1 MQYPYLPK
9 PKNIKTINFFLPAI
23 IFGRTKMNNIT
34 GMTRVSWAGWI
45 TWHCVQG
52 GVGAIL
58 MRKSLVWRNIMLQI
72 YILNESYKN

>member
-1 MQYPYLPK
+1 MNTYYEMIAGPATGHFSASYFLNLSFNKTTNQILMPYPYLPK

-45 TWHCVQG
+45 T
-52 GVGAIL
+52 
-58 MRKSLVWRNIMLQI
+58 
-72 YILNESYKN
+72 